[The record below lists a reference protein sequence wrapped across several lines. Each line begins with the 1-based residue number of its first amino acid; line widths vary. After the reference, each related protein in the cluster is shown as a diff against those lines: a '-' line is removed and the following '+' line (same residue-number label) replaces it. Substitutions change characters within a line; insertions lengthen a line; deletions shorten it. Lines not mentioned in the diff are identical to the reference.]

1 MEETVLLCFKV
12 VFFLAHVIDSY
23 ARIFSLH
30 MWATVSVSYDPR
42 SLSTVSQKFGKWFTV
57 PPGKKCPYACAEALG
72 KAGLNVMTNGVRA
85 DWLFC
90 GPGFKASWR
99 EMWRTRFTSLFRR
112 PPLYPRNAR

>member
-23 ARIFSLH
+23 A
-30 MWATVSVSYDPR
+30 SVSYDPR

-57 PPGKKCPYACAEALG
+57 PPVKKCPYACAEALG